1 MDVTVRQ
8 LAVFRALARELH
20 FARAATSTGLSQ
32 PTVSKEVA
40 RLERALG
47 VQLFHR
53 SSGGTS
59 LTAEGASLV
68 DPAERV
74 LAALDD
80 LDRAAGLA
88 RRRST
93 REVRVAASPSVVNHL
108 MPLLLSHLERTDPPV
123 DVTAVEV
130 ETGRVSAALDQGT
143 ADLGLGHHVAAPA
156 HGRVRTI
163 GQDELF
169 VIAASSVLGASDAAV
184 DLSRLTDVP
193 LLLWPREQSPVYHD
207 ALLEIC
213 RSRGLDPLLLT
224 GTSRLGGSR
233 SYLLREGRA
242 FALGPRD
249 FAVSEGLGV
258 RAAPLDPPAFV
269 PLDLAWVEPLPPAAE
284 VVVRQV
290 RGLARS
296 RQSVPRAAGA

>member
-1 MDVTVRQ
+1 MNVTLRQ

-20 FARAATSTGLSQ
+20 FARAAARTGLSQ
-32 PTVSKEVA
+32 PTVSKELA

-47 VQLFHR
+47 VKLFHR
-53 SSGGTS
+53 SSGGTT
-59 LTAEGASLV
+59 LTAEGAALV

-74 LAALDD
+74 LDALEALDHAA
-80 LDRAAGLA
+80 DRA
-88 RRRST
+88 RRRRSH
-93 REVRVAASPSVVNHL
+93 EVRVAASPSVVNHL
-108 MPLLLSHLERTDPPV
+108 MPLLLSHLERTDPEV
-123 DVTAVEV
+123 QVSAVEV
-130 ETGRVSAALDQGT
+130 ETGRVTAALDDGS
-143 ADLGLGHHVAAPA
+143 ADLGLGHHVGAPA
-156 HGRVRTI
+156 RGRVRTI
-163 GQDELF
+163 RHDELF
-169 VIAASSVLGASDAAV
+169 VIAAAEVVGDGDGPV
-184 DLSRLTDVP
+184 DLSRLADVP

-207 ALLEIC
+207 ALLGIC

-249 FAVSEGLGV
+249 FAVSEGLGL
-258 RAAPLDPPAFV
+258 RAAPLDPPASV

-290 RGLARS
+290 AALARAGG
-296 RQSVPRAAGA
+296 QRAVG